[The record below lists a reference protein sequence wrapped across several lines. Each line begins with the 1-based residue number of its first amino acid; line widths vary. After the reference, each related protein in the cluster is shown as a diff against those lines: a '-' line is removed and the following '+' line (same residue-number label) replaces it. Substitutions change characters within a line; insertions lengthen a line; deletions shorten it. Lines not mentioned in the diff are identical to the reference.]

1 MVIRIR
7 LDLLQSNLLILA
19 TVVVLEIVSNSQVKK
34 KLKKIVEQLNADR
47 NRTLL

>member
-19 TVVVLEIVSNSQVKK
+19 AVVVLEIVSNSQVKK